1 MPSSRQLK
9 NKIRTVGN
17 IKQITKAMQMV
28 SATKMRRSQEV
39 ALRARPFAKKTLSLL
54 SAILTIVNGS
64 DEKSIFLQERKNGLL
79 AQTGKTCLI
88 IVTSDKGL
96 AGSFNG
102 QILRLAAKWIEE
114 QEEDIDIVAVGK
126 KGRDFFFKRGVTPV
140 AEFFA
145 FSDIVSLH
153 DVTPISNWVLNA
165 YEKGE
170 YKKVMIA
177 STLFFSAL
185 VQKPNT
191 LQILPLDLEELKDA
205 VENIVP
211 KTGKY
216 SEWQENNGNGNG
228 VSLQILEPTAQAIME
243 TLVRSLLKV
252 EIFHFI
258 LESNASEHSARMIA
272 MKNATENATSVQKEL
287 GLKLNKERQAAI
299 TQELT
304 EISTAKEALSAQ

>member
-1 MPSSRQLK
+1 MASSRQLK
-9 NKIRTVGN
+9 SKIRTVGN

-28 SATKMRRSQEV
+28 SATKMRKSQEV

-54 SAILTIVNGS
+54 SSILTIVNES
-64 DEKSIFLQERKNGLL
+64 DEKSIFLQEQKK
-79 AQTGKTCLI
+79 GKTCLI
-88 IVTSDKGL
+88 VVTSDKGL

-102 QILRLAAKWIEE
+102 QILRLATKWIEE
-114 QEEDIDIVAVGK
+114 QGEDIDIIAVGK
-126 KGRDFFFKRGVTPV
+126 KGRDFFLRRGVTPV

-153 DVTPISNWVLNA
+153 DVTPISDWVLNA

-170 YKKVMIA
+170 YKRVMIA

-185 VQKPNT
+185 VQKPDT
-191 LQILPLDLEELKDA
+191 LQILPLDLKELKDM
-205 VENIVP
+205 VKNIIP
-211 KTGKY
+211 KTGKD
-216 SEWQENNGNGNG
+216 SEQQENNGNGNG
-228 VSLQILEPTAQAIME
+228 MPLQILEPTAQAIME

-252 EIFHFI
+252 EMLHFI

-272 MKNATENATSVQKEL
+272 MKNATENATSVQEEL
-287 GLKLNKERQAAI
+287 KLKLNKERQASI